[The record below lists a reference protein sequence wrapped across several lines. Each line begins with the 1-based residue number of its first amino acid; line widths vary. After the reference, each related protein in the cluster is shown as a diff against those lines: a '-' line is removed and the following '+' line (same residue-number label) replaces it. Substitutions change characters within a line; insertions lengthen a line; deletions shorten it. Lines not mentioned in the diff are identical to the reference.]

1 MQSPFEL
8 SGPNQP
14 PLAGGKPRHLVVLLH
29 GYGSDGND
37 LIGLAPH
44 WAQVLPD
51 TEFLSPHAPFPC
63 EMGPFGHQWFSFGDR
78 APEAILAGTRA
89 AANILDAFLD
99 EALAARGLTD
109 RELALVGFSQGTMM
123 ALYVALRRPQ
133 AVAAV
138 VGYSGALVGAETL
151 AAEIR
156 ARPPV
161 LLVHGDA
168 DTMVPVAELA
178 RAAAALKEAGVPVTV
193 EAAAGPAPQHRR
205 ARAHPRRAIHR
216 ARFRRRERRST
227 PDSGQVTSA

>member
-1 MQSPFEL
+1 MRSPFEL

-14 PLAGGKPRHLVVLLH
+14 PRAGGKPRHLVVLLH

-44 WAQVLPD
+44 WAEVLPD

-63 EMGPFGHQWFSFGDR
+63 EMGPFGRQWFSFEDR
-78 APEAILAGTRA
+78 TPEAILAGTKA

-99 EALAARGLTD
+99 GALAARGLTD
-109 RELALVGFSQGTMM
+109 RDLALVGFSQGTMM

-168 DTMVPVAELA
+168 DTMVPVSELA
-178 RAAAALKEAGVPVTV
+178 RASAALKEAGVPVTV
-193 EAAAGPAPQHRR
+193 ELRPGLPHSIDERGLTLGGR
-205 ARAHPRRAIHR
+205 FIARAFAGQ
-216 ARFRRRERRST
+216 ST
-227 PDSGQVTSA
+227 AGETAAKAK

>member
-44 WAQVLPD
+44 WAEALPD
-51 TEFLSPHAPFPC
+51 TEFVSPHAPFPC
-63 EMGPFGHQWFSFGDR
+63 EMGPFGHQWFSFDDR
-78 APEAILAGTRA
+78 APAAILAGTKA
-89 AANILDAFLD
+89 AANILNSFLD

-109 RELALVGFSQGTMM
+109 RDLALVGFSQGTMM

-156 ARPPV
+156 SRPPV

-168 DTMVPVAELA
+168 DTMVPVSGSP
-178 RAAAALKEAGVPVTV
+178 AL
-193 EAAAGPAPQHRR
+193 
-205 ARAHPRRAIHR
+205 
-216 ARFRRRERRST
+216 RRR
-227 PDSGQVTSA
+227 